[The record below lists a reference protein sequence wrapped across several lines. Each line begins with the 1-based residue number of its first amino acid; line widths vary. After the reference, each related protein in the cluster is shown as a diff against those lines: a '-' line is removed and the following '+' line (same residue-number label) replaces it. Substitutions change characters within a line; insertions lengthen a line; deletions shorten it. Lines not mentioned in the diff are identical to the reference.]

1 MPRSQTHPRA
11 GSAAPS
17 SLPML
22 SPTEPRAVTT
32 SELRAE
38 GWSKRRIARAVDRG
52 ELLHL
57 HRDAYCAPDLPL
69 PCIEAGRLGAR
80 LTCTSELERLGVF
93 VMTHPDRVHV
103 HLPRS
108 AALRNPQSARAKR
121 HWMILNRP
129 RPRGSLCVSPLD
141 ALIHAVGC
149 QEPRAAVA
157 SLDSALHRRV
167 LRGSE
172 LDELFAALPARHG
185 VLRRLLDERAES
197 GPESLLRLILRSIG
211 CRYDVQVTI
220 AGVGRVD
227 FVVNGWLIVEC
238 DSREFHGDWAAQRR
252 DHVRDLAS
260 AALGFATLRVT
271 AEDIMWR
278 PDEVRR
284 ALTGLLRSPGGRRG
298 PIAG

>member
-1 MPRSQTHPRA
+1 MPPA
-11 GSAAPS
+11 
-17 SLPML
+17 L
-22 SPTEPRAVTT
+22 STLSTTEPRAVRT
-32 SELRAE
+32 SQLRAE
-38 GWSKRRIARAVDRG
+38 GWSKRRIAIAVDSG
-52 ELLHL
+52 ELLRL
-57 HRDAYCAPDLPL
+57 HRDAYCAPDVPSD
-69 PCIEAGRLGAR
+69 CIQAGRLGAR
-80 LTCTSELERLGVF
+80 LTCVSELERLGVF
-93 VMTHPDRVHV
+93 VLTHPDRVHV

-108 AALRNPQSARAKR
+108 AALRNPHSARVER

-129 RPRGSLCVSPLD
+129 RPRGALCVSPLD
-141 ALIHAVGC
+141 ALIHAVRC

-167 LRGSE
+167 LRRSE
-172 LDELFAALPARHG
+172 LDELFAALPARYG

-238 DSREFHGDWAAQRR
+238 DSREYHGDWTAQRR
-252 DHVRDLAS
+252 DHARDLAS

-271 AEDIMWR
+271 AEDVMWR

-284 ALTGLLRSPGGRRG
+284 ALVGLLRSPGLRRGAVGSG